1 MTNFSDVSI
10 QLSQSAIVHHSLK
23 KLEELE
29 ADIFFS
35 IACNK
40 DQIYRSKCVLF
51 QEIDEIKINV
61 ITNNTNFGCISST
74 NVGKKIN
81 ILSTDAIKS
90 TANDIELIK
99 GLQNSVTV
107 STSNIF
113 AEIGA
118 VRLGQLY
125 ESLPNT
131 IFVMHDYDNHH
142 WISNNLQVAIF
153 SDVYAPSHQSDNLMA
168 SKVNSNILGGIP
180 CGSNQWSMDFIK
192 SFGEKNLLAKRSNM
206 PLGKYFFYEKF
217 LHRNKAINT
226 LSQTYPE
233 IAFVKQDFHL
243 LSPEKKWQEWS
254 SHKLHWIIPVLNDL
268 PIRFFDALITGGIP
282 LIPSGLTPYVESLQ
296 IPKEFYATYGPL
308 DILNPKNLIEVQN
321 HRFDSL
327 GPSGVME
334 RHEFALRNFH
344 VDVILNKLI
353 GKTLELYQIANRPG

>member
-1 MTNFSDVSI
+1 MTNFSDISI

-29 ADIFFS
+29 ADILFS

-40 DQIYRSKCVLF
+40 DQIYRSKCALF

-61 ITNNTNFGCISST
+61 IANNTNFGCISST
-74 NVGKKIN
+74 NAGKKIN

-131 IFVMHDYDNHH
+131 IFVMHD
-142 WISNNLQVAIF
+142 
-153 SDVYAPSHQSDNLMA
+153 NLMA
-168 SKVNSNILGGIP
+168 SKVNPNILGGIP

-192 SFGEKNLLAKRSNM
+192 SFGEKNLLAKRSNL

-226 LSQTYPE
+226 LSQAYPE

-282 LIPSGLTPYVESLQ
+282 LIPSGLNPYVESLQ
-296 IPKEFYATYGPL
+296 IPKQFYASYGPL

-321 HRFDSL
+321 HIFDSL
-327 GPSGVME
+327 GPSGILE
-334 RHEFALRNFH
+334 RHEFALHKFH
-344 VDVILNKLI
+344 IDVILDKLI
-353 GKTLELYQIANRPG
+353 EAEKEYGGRLISDEELDLIQSTWANELSKKGVQ